1 VNVLQFVWE
10 KPVIT
15 FYKERFGRPERE
27 AFVAVKTRK
36 LVVSTK
42 DESTEF
48 SCVLKDFFSIIGDI
62 DYVSTKEGK
71 ADRYVL
77 CWFDDRD
84 DDFGKAFRRLTGVT
98 FAEGIKCVT
107 DEKGKKTCNARFE
120 AKHGKLE

>member
-1 VNVLQFVWE
+1 MQFVWE

-107 DEKGKKTCNARFE
+107 DEKGKKTCNAHFE